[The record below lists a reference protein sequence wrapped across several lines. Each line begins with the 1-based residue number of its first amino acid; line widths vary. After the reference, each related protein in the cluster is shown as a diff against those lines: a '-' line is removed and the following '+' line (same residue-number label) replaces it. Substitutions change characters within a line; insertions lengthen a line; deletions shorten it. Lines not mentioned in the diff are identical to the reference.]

1 MKRMSL
7 AMLMVLGLS
16 TSAFAS
22 WELLNDESSLHYISI
37 KDLNKGELN
46 TFKELSGSVSDSGA
60 VSLSVNLRS
69 VDTKIPIRDERMQN
83 ELFEVEQFAA
93 ATISGNVDL
102 APIAQLAV
110 GETYTDTLELT
121 LSLHGVSKEVS
132 SAVRITRLSAGR
144 VLVSSLE
151 PVIINA
157 DEYGLAQ
164 GIEKLR
170 NLASLPTISW
180 VVPVTYS
187 LVFQE

>member
-1 MKRMSL
+1 MKRISL

-16 TSAFAS
+16 TSAFAN

-69 VDTKIPIRDERMQN
+69 VETHIPIRDERMQN

-102 APIAQLAV
+102 ETAAQLAV

-132 SAVRITRLSAGR
+132 SGVRVTKLSNGR

-157 DEYGLAQ
+157 EDYDLAK

>member
-1 MKRMSL
+1 MKRISL

-16 TSAFAS
+16 TSAFAN

-69 VDTKIPIRDERMQN
+69 VETHIPIRDERMQN

-102 APIAQLAV
+102 ETAAQLAV

-121 LSLHGVSKEVS
+121 LSLHGVSKEVTS
-132 SAVRITRLSAGR
+132 GVRVTKLSGGR

-157 DEYGLAQ
+157 EDYDLAK

>member
-83 ELFEVEQFAA
+83 ELFEVEQFAT

>member
-1 MKRMSL
+1 M
-7 AMLMVLGLS
+7 
-16 TSAFAS
+16 
-22 WELLNDESSLHYISI
+22 
-37 KDLNKGELN
+37 
-46 TFKELSGSVSDSGA
+46 SDSGA

-83 ELFEVEQFAA
+83 ELFEVEQFAT

-121 LSLHGVSKEVS
+121 LSLHGVFKEVS

>member
-83 ELFEVEQFAA
+83 ELFEVEQFAT

-132 SAVRITRLSAGR
+132 SAVRITKLSAGR